1 MTAVYFGVGA
11 GIGSMVGGYLLDAKM
26 GWPATWT
33 ACATLVALGWAV
45 SVSAG
50 VLVGEG
56 SVAAAA
62 LGRKVQRAR
71 RQLYR
76 GD

>member
-11 GIGSMVGGYLLDAKM
+11 GVGSMVGGFLLDAKM
-26 GWPATWT
+26 SWPATWT
-33 ACATLVALGWAV
+33 ACAAFVALGWG
-45 SVSAG
+45 VSASVG
-50 VLVGEG
+50 VLIGEG
-56 SVAAAA
+56 PVRAAA
-62 LGRKVQRAR
+62 LGRKVQHAK